1 MSEQC
6 IKIEVDALNKESV
19 DVLVLFIKVC
29 NECNFDDT
37 QLQQIIARSDEF
49 EEGIKRLF
57 VSLAGPSG
65 QSLKS

>member
-37 QLQQIIARSDEF
+37 QLQQIIARSD
-49 EEGIKRLF
+49 
-57 VSLAGPSG
+57 
-65 QSLKS
+65 